1 MDIKKRKVKIDIS
14 KEKKRRKK
22 TRYRHYYIVNR
33 KSSTLS
39 AILHVCENKSKTII
53 IL

>member
-1 MDIKKRKVKIDIS
+1 MDIKKRKVKIDFS
-14 KEKKRRKK
+14 KEKKKKK
-22 TRYRHYYIVNR
+22 TRYQHYYIVNR